1 MTLAPST
8 SIDKLLKDFDELMS
22 TPIDFSSYVLNGLKI
37 KNLTQEVLL
46 GPAFRLLKG
55 THTIESIL
63 TDSKEY
69 LKMVMEGQ
77 RWHSLAVSPTTTCVL
92 SNGGVFGGESRG
104 VDVEGQYVTGLWGG
118 RGLEQGGTAVSSAGV
133 GSGGDRGEWVGGG
146 VGSSSVV
153 DPHGFEGIFKD
164 GDGDYST
171 LPKMENSSMNT
182 SILSSISS
190 WKMIVIQCWKV
201 AGALNNPNGICLY
214 AKVPYGQNF
223 KKPGF
228 LDSSSSLGGS
238 TLEDFNRISEAF
250 HSSGSTGSVLDFLM
264 LKVTVSFPTLRKLE
278 ELRRKYS
285 RKVLRGVNGSVLV
298 SLEEDASSSKRFLP
312 SMARDS
318 F

>member
-22 TPIDFSSYVLNGLKI
+22 TPIDFSSYNIRVISFTMKMEI
-37 KNLTQEVLL
+37 LL
-46 GPAFRLLKG
+46 
-55 THTIESIL
+55 ESTSNKL
-63 TDSKEY
+63 
-69 LKMVMEGQ
+69 MVN
-77 RWHSLAVSPTTTCVL
+77 P
-92 SNGGVFGGESRG
+92 
-104 VDVEGQYVTGLWGG
+104 Y
-118 RGLEQGGTAVSSAGV
+118 
-133 GSGGDRGEWVGGG
+133 
-146 VGSSSVV
+146 
-153 DPHGFEGIFKD
+153 GFEGIFKD
-164 GDGDYST
+164 GNGDYST